1 MKRERKKE
9 RKKERKGEREKE
21 RKKKKLVYC
30 PLRVL
35 KRFLLAIFGAQALFI
50 EDTWRFAYGTC
61 SFCKHYFAAKF
72 TEYYSIR

>member
-50 EDTWRFAYGTC
+50 EDT
-61 SFCKHYFAAKF
+61 
-72 TEYYSIR
+72 